1 MRQPLAR
8 RAALLLSC
16 VFSFGIFLAL
26 PVTSLA
32 AVSASFDCAKARS
45 AVEKMVCSE
54 TALADLDSRL
64 GQLYTGLLSNMRSAQ
79 VEKLRQGQKS
89 WLAERNR
96 CGDKTC
102 LEQRYKERLAQL
114 NRLQLIRD
122 YAGQPMEVTS
132 VLEQTY
138 DNTSSIVARFNLPID
153 ESADFRRHLQ
163 IERGGQLQPNDNW
176 LLSEDGLLAIYPFIE
191 PQSKY
196 HIQVKPGLLAITGV
210 THAANRSFDI
220 TTRRSTPTA
229 NFAGSGSVMSPSLK
243 RALPVTTLDVD
254 EVDIDFF
261 RIAPDEIA
269 LWSRFSNSQ
278 RRNYYQLDGFTKTHK
293 LAYSGRFPLP
303 HRRHQRT
310 TLNLDLSQI
319 RELNQTGG
327 YLAVLRI
334 PGRYNYTYD
343 TNFFTVSNIGLQVRR
358 AAGALH
364 VLSHSLV
371 DAKPLADIQISL
383 YKNNDLL
390 AQQQTDARGIAT
402 FTNWYAGTTSII
414 ARHGDELSVI
424 RLDRPLDLSGIRNAV
439 SKHQPTQV
447 FAWGPRDLYRPGETV
462 ETFALLRDF
471 DGRQL
476 KPMPLWL
483 TVIDAAGTQKQTT
496 TLNREQDGTYHFSL
510 PLGSGAKTGT
520 WKLIYRAP
528 ASNEIL
534 HEYKFSVEDFLPERM
549 KLTLFDGDP
558 TKRRLVGPDA
568 PLQIPVA
575 GDYLYGAPASGN
587 KVDGNL
593 IAELDRHPFEQWS
606 TYSFGI
612 AGEKIAER
620 RVKLAPFKLDDK
632 GRGNFQVDLGR
643 WSATQSPL
651 ALTCSA
657 SLYESGGRPVTRNIS
672 VTRVNQQQLV
682 GIEPQFNERAD
693 NNSRAAFKLIL
704 TDAAGAPQ
712 AGSGYQMALIRED
725 RNYYWTYNEGG
736 GWQWHYDPAE
746 YEVYSGRV
754 TFNAKGGVSV
764 SAPVKWGNYRLEV
777 RDSGNRVVS
786 SYRFRT
792 RWYWWGNNEQGIALK
807 PDQVRMT
814 FEDEVYHQGETA
826 HLLLTP
832 PTDGLAT
839 ITVENNDEILWVAE
853 QKVKSAG
860 TRIEIPIPADWH
872 RHDIY
877 VTATVLTPGDMR
889 SQVAPKRAF
898 GFVNLPLER
907 VASDFN
913 VAIEVPERVEPGQQ
927 VEAAISLD
935 SGAETPQGT
944 YVTLAAVDV
953 GVLNITRFAT
963 PDPAGY
969 FYAPRRY
976 GVSYYDIY
984 GQIIEN
990 AGFAYTSQRFGG
1002 GLVKSAAELSRGG
1015 EKPKSDVK
1023 IIAWQS
1029 KPVAVDAA
1037 GKARIPVTIPE
1048 FNGRLRWMA
1057 VVYSDQRYGKTDAE
1071 TTVADKLVTQ
1081 LSKPRFLALG
1091 DSSQMSLDLSNQSG
1105 LPLSAQVKMQVDG
1118 ALGSDGWQQS
1128 FSLEDGAKTT
1138 LRFPLSAGQLGRGN
1152 IHLQVTNSPDSQ
1164 VTLNLK
1170 RDWFIDVRSPFP
1182 AVSRKAQAIIKPG
1195 VPWTPQIPLDDL
1207 DRQSLQARLVLS
1219 PQPPIDVNSQFDH
1232 LLHYPYGC
1240 TEQSTS
1246 STYPWVLLDV
1256 QTAQAMGLQAQ
1267 IEKQFKRKY
1276 TDEFR
1281 KEQIEK
1287 GVARVLSR
1295 QNANGGFS
1303 YWSNNGDEINW
1314 LTVYVADFLTDAQL
1328 AGAEVPA
1335 AELGKTLERL
1345 QAYVR
1350 GNTRISYRWSETPDY
1365 YSFATRA
1372 YAAYVLS
1379 KVNRLSLADLRRFYD
1394 GEQQRE
1400 IKSPLPWA
1408 HLGFAFDMLGDRQ
1421 RAEAAYARSAQSR
1434 YDHGYDATYGSDLRD
1449 QALLYTI
1456 LAKRGRA
1463 DDAIL
1468 LNLFELTKRRDWL
1481 STQERNALFRA
1492 AMAILASNGG
1502 EMQAKVVM
1510 ASGTQELSEK
1520 GAFTS
1525 LLDAEQLEGLQSIE
1539 TGDKTLYASLE
1550 LVGHYHSAPP
1560 AYGHGL
1566 SVVRD
1571 YFDLDGKPLTLT
1583 ELKSGDLVVVRL
1595 RVGADARTPDGL
1607 VVDLLPAGL
1616 ELENQNLKNASVDLS
1631 KILVEER
1638 RIDDWRSETQPQHL
1652 EYRDDRFVAA
1662 LSLEGYYD
1670 NRVSYLYYL
1679 ARAVTPGT
1687 YLVPPPYFEDMYRP
1701 ERQAL
1706 GVTPAPLVI
1715 KE

>member
-1 MRQPLAR
+1 MKIAYSSRFPLHR
-8 RAALLLSC
+8 LLLIIG
-16 VFSFGIFLAL
+16 VFLTLTG
-26 PVTSLA
+26 VGT
-32 AVSASFDCAKARS
+32 AVKAASFDCTNATAET
-45 AVEKMVCSE
+45 EKMICADQTLS
-54 TALADLDSRL
+54 DLDSQL
-64 GQLYTGLLSNMRSAQ
+64 GQLYSGLMADMRSAQ
-79 VEKLRQGQKS
+79 VEDLRQKQKS

-96 CGDKTC
+96 CIDISC
-102 LEQRYKERLAQL
+102 LTARYKERLAQL

-122 YAGQPMEVTS
+122 YAGQQMEVTS

-138 DNTSSIVARFNLPID
+138 DNTSSIVVRFNLPID
-153 ESADFRRHLQ
+153 ADNNFRAYFQ
-163 IERGGQLQPNDNW
+163 IERDGQPQPNDNW
-176 LLSEDGLLAIYPFIE
+176 LLTEDGLLAVYPFIE

-196 HIQVKPGLLAITGV
+196 HIQVKPGLRAITGV

-220 TTRRSTPTA
+220 TTRRSEPTA

-243 RALPVTTLDVD
+243 RALPVTTLDID
-254 EVDIDFF
+254 EVDVDFF
-261 RIAPDEIA
+261 RIPPDEIPR
-269 LWSRFSNSQ
+269 WSSLSNSQ
-278 RRNYYQLDGFTKTHK
+278 RRNYYQLNGFTKAHK
-293 LAYSGRFPLP
+293 LIYSGRFPLP
-303 HRRHQRT
+303 HHRHQRT
-310 TLNLDLSQI
+310 TVNLDLSQI
-319 RELNQTGG
+319 SQLDQAAG

-334 PGRYNYTYD
+334 PGRYNYNYD

-371 DAKPLADIQISL
+371 DAKPLEDIEISL

-390 AQQQTDARGIAT
+390 AQQRTDAHGIAT
-402 FTNWYAGTTSII
+402 FTNWFAGTTSII
-414 ARHGDELSVI
+414 ARRGDELSVI

-471 DGRQL
+471 DGRQQ
-476 KPMPLWL
+476 KPMPLRVE
-483 TVIDAAGTQKQTT
+483 VIDAAGTQKQTT
-496 TLNREQDGTYHFSL
+496 TLNREQDGTYHFKL
-510 PLGSGAKTGT
+510 ALAEGAKTGT
-520 WKLIYRAP
+520 WKLIYRTP

-534 HEYKFSVEDFLPERM
+534 HEYPFSVEDFLPERM

-558 TKRRLVGPDA
+558 TKRRLVKADA
-568 PLQIPVA
+568 ALQIPVA

-593 IAELDRHPFEQWS
+593 IAELDRHPFEQWQS
-606 TYSFGI
+606 YSFGI
-612 AGEKIAER
+612 DGEKIAER
-620 RVKLAPFKLDDK
+620 RFKLEPFNLDDQ
-632 GRGNFQVDLGR
+632 GRGSFQVDLGL
-643 WSATQSPL
+643 WSATRSPL

-657 SLYESGGRPVTRNIS
+657 SLYESGGRPVTRSIS
-672 VTRVNQQQLV
+672 VTRLNQQQLV
-682 GIEPQFNERAD
+682 GIEPQFVERAD

-704 TDAAGAPQ
+704 TDAAGRQQ
-712 AGSGYQMALIRED
+712 AGSGYQMVLVRED
-725 RNYYWTYNEGG
+725 RNYYWTYNDGS

-754 TFNAKGGVSV
+754 TFNKEGSVKV

-777 RDSGNRVVS
+777 RDAGNQVVS

-826 HLLLTP
+826 RLLLTP

-853 QKVKSAG
+853 QQVKSAG
-860 TRIEIPIPADWH
+860 TRIEIPIPADWN

-898 GFVNLPLER
+898 GFINLPLKR
-907 VASDFN
+907 VESEFA
-913 VAIEVPERVEPGQQ
+913 VAIEVPGRVEPGEQ

-935 SGAETPQGT
+935 SGAATPQGT

-963 PDPAGY
+963 PDPADY
-969 FYAPRRY
+969 LYAPRRY
-976 GVSYYDIY
+976 AVSYYDIY

-990 AGFAYTSQRFGG
+990 AGFAYTGQRFGG
-1002 GLVKSAAELSRGG
+1002 GLVASAAELSRGG
-1015 EKPKSDVK
+1015 DKPKSDVK
-1023 IIAWQS
+1023 IVAWQS
-1029 KPVAVDAA
+1029 QPVAIDAA

-1057 VVYSDQRYGKTDAE
+1057 VVYSDQRYGKTEAE

-1105 LPLSAQVKMQVDG
+1105 LPLSAQVAMQVDG
-1118 ALGSDGWQQS
+1118 ALGSDSWQQS
-1128 FSLEDGAKTT
+1128 LSLEDGAKTT
-1138 LRFPLSAGQLGRGN
+1138 LRFPLTAQQLGRGD
-1152 IHLQVTNSPDSQ
+1152 IRLQVTGGPDSK

-1182 AVSRKAQAIIKPG
+1182 AVSRKTQAIIKPG
-1195 VPWTPQIPLDDL
+1195 EPWTPQIPIDDL

-1246 STYPWVLLDV
+1246 STYPWVLLD
-1256 QTAQAMGLQAQ
+1256 QKTAQAMGLQAQ

-1295 QNANGGFS
+1295 QNANGGFG
-1303 YWSNNGDEINW
+1303 YWSNSGDEINW
-1314 LTVYVADFLTDAQL
+1314 LTVYVSDFLTDAQL

-1335 AELGKTLERL
+1335 AALNKALKRL

-1379 KVNRLSLADLRRFYD
+1379 KVNRLNLADLRRFYD
-1394 GEQQRE
+1394 AEQQRQ

-1408 HLGFAFDMLGDRQ
+1408 HLGYAFDMLGDRQ
-1421 RAEAAYARSAQSR
+1421 RAEAAYAKSAQSR
-1434 YDHGYDATYGSDLRD
+1434 YDHGYDATYGSNLRD
-1449 QALLYTI
+1449 QALLYTV

-1468 LNLFELTKRRDWL
+1468 LNLFELTKRRYWL

-1492 AMAILASNGG
+1492 AMSVLAGNGG
-1502 EMQAKVVM
+1502 ELKARVVM
-1510 ASGTQELSEK
+1510 TSGNQDLNEK

-1525 LLDAEQLEGLQSIE
+1525 LLSAEQLVALQSIE

-1550 LVGHYHSAPP
+1550 LVGHYRNAPP
-1560 AYGHGL
+1560 SYGHGL
-1566 SVVRD
+1566 SVMRD
-1571 YFDLDGKPLTLT
+1571 YFDLDGKPIALT

-1638 RIDDWRSETQPQHL
+1638 RIDDWRSETKPQHL

-1662 LSLEGYYD
+1662 LSLDRYYD
-1670 NRVSYLYYL
+1670 EQSSYLYYL

-1706 GVTPAPLVI
+1706 GETPAKLTI